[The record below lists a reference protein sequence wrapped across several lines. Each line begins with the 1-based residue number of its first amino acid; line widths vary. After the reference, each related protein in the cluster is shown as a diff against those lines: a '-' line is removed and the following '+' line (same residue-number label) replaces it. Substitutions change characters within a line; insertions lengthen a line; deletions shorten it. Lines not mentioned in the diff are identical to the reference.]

1 MVVLLLQR
9 NAVVASLSPAALEA
23 ALRGLWVAAQGR
35 RPAVAVEQ
43 EELSREP
50 PLLQRMPM
58 QQVPLVVAH
67 QPPSMER
74 KPLGKIPGHVAL
86 QVELAVDGSEVGGR
100 RSCCKMQPLTFHPS
114 RRCGP
119 YRNPV
124 VVR

>member
-1 MVVLLLQR
+1 M
-9 NAVVASLSPAALEA
+9 EA

-74 KPLGKIPGHVAL
+74 KPLGCNGCRSSREPPPGHVAL

-100 RSCCKMQPLTFHPS
+100 RSCCKMQPLTLHPS

>member
-1 MVVLLLQR
+1 M
-9 NAVVASLSPAALEA
+9 ASLSPAAVEA
-23 ALRGLWVAAQGR
+23 ALCGLWVAALGT

-43 EELSREP
+43 EEMAREP

-67 QPPSMER
+67 QPPSMQR
-74 KPLGKIPGHVAL
+74 KPLGEVPGHVAL
-86 QVELAVDGSEVGGR
+86 QVELAVYGSDVGGR
-100 RSCCKMQPLTFHPS
+100 PSCCKMEPLTFHPS
-114 RRCGP
+114 RRCAP